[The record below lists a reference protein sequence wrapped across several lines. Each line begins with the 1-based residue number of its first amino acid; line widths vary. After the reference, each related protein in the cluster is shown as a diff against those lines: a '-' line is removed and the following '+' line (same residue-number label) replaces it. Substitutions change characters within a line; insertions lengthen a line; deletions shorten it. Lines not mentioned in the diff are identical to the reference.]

1 MTSEGPT
8 SSPVSEQSERPG
20 ELVLVRHGE
29 TEWSKSG
36 QHTGRT
42 DIPLTE
48 NGVEQARRAGAYL
61 AGRTFALALS
71 SPLQRARETARLVGV
86 DPEVDEDLYEWDYG
100 AYEGLTTPQIRVLRH
115 GPWDLWTDGVPSG
128 DTPGENA
135 AEVRVRAERVLN
147 RARPFLADGQDVVF
161 VAHGHVLRAIGAAWI
176 HLAPQDGAV
185 LALSTASVSTLG
197 YEHGRPVIDSWNVQP
212 R

>member
-1 MTSEGPT
+1 MT
-8 SSPVSEQSERPG
+8 SERPG

-42 DIPLTE
+42 DIPLTD
-48 NGVEQARRAGAYL
+48 NGVAQAERAGRYL
-61 AGRTFALALS
+61 ADRDFALALS
-71 SPLQRARETARLVGV
+71 SPLQRARDTAALIGV
-86 DPEVDEDLYEWDYG
+86 DPEIDEDLYEWDYG
-100 AYEGLTTPQIRVLRH
+100 AYEGLTTPQIRVQRH
-115 GPWDLWTDGVPSG
+115 GPWDLWTDGVPAG

-135 AEVRVRAERVLN
+135 AEVRVRAERVLD
-147 RARPFLADGQDVVF
+147 RARPVLADGRDAVF

-176 HLAPQDGAV
+176 RLAPQDGAV
-185 LALSTASVSTLG
+185 LALSTASVSVLG
-197 YEHGRPVIDSWNVQP
+197 YEHGRPVIDAWNIQP

>member
-1 MTSEGPT
+1 MT
-8 SSPVSEQSERPG
+8 SERPG

-48 NGVEQARRAGAYL
+48 NGVGQAKRAGRYL
-61 AGRTFALALS
+61 ADRDFALALS
-71 SPLQRARETARLVGV
+71 SPLQRARDTAALIGV

-100 AYEGLTTPQIRVLRH
+100 AYEGLTTPQIKVLRH
-115 GPWDLWTDGVPSG
+115 GPWDLWTDGVPAG

-135 AEVRVRAERVLN
+135 AEVRVRAERVLD
-147 RARPFLADGQDVVF
+147 RARPVLAEGQDAVF
-161 VAHGHVLRAIGAAWI
+161 IAHGHVLRAIGAAWI
-176 HLAPQDGAV
+176 RLAPQDGAV
-185 LALSTASVSTLG
+185 LKLGTASVSTLG

-212 R
+212 D

>member
-1 MTSEGPT
+1 MT
-8 SSPVSEQSERPG
+8 SERPG

-48 NGVEQARRAGAYL
+48 NGVEQAKRAGRYL
-61 AGRTFALALS
+61 ADRDFALALS
-71 SPLQRARETARLVGV
+71 SPLQRARDTAAFIGV

-100 AYEGLTTPQIRVLRH
+100 AYEGLTTPQIKVLRH
-115 GPWDLWTDGVPSG
+115 GPWDLWTDGVPAG

-135 AEVRVRAERVLN
+135 AEVRVRAERVLD
-147 RARPFLADGQDVVF
+147 RARPVLAEGQDAVF
-161 VAHGHVLRAIGAAWI
+161 IAHGHVLRAIGAAWI
-176 HLAPQDGAV
+176 RLAPQDGAV
-185 LALSTASVSTLG
+185 LKLGTASVSTLG

-212 R
+212 D